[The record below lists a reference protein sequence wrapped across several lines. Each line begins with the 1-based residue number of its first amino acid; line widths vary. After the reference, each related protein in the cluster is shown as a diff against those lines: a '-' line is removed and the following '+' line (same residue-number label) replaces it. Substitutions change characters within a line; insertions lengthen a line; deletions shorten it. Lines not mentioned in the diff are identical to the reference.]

1 MLLNKFFI
9 PLSLNLTFV
18 RTVSTKTLR
27 PKQFT
32 SSMLTS
38 LLISRFLLKYHLSS
52 FGWQI
57 YLREQIDAYKS
68 EGEKT
73 SVPTLTKELGPKSL
87 SPEEQKKYNDRYQQE
102 FKKHKEQYELALKNA
117 SPKAI
122 HDENILRKQHNLPLL
137 KDPKKP
143 KRPKNAYLF
152 YLESV
157 RHDADY
163 QGLAVAE
170 QAHNAALAYKDL
182 NEEDKKPFAIQAEKD
197 HERYVKEMEM
207 YNKQI
212 K

>member
-1 MLLNKFFI
+1 MLLNKSFI
-9 PLSLNLTFV
+9 PLSFNLTSI

-32 SSMLTS
+32 SILAKVPSCPRS
-38 LLISRFLLKYHLSS
+38 
-52 FGWQI
+52 GWQI
-57 YLREQIDAYKS
+57 YLREQIDVYKS

-73 SVPTLTKELGPKSL
+73 SVPTLTKELGPKWKSL
-87 SPEEQKKYNDRYQQE
+87 PSEEQKKYNDRYQEE
-102 FKKHKEQYELALKNA
+102 FKKHKEQYDLALKNA

-157 RHDADY
+157 RHDTDY

-182 NEEDKKPFAIQAEKD
+182 DEEEKKPFVIQAEKD